1 MRLNG
6 RQCTYTEC
14 DGTPTTQSP
23 CIKVSQDNNKR
34 RKPSHKHK
42 HCDNGYSSSDARFNF
57 PSFCQTISRIWHD
70 VKFQYFVHFSTPFG
84 FDIEAFSLSL
94 CAVVTVNKSRSA
106 NRIDS
111 RCLQDAVFRLLT
123 QNIQI
128 NK

>member
-84 FDIEAFSLSL
+84 FDIGTFLLSL
-94 CAVVTVNKSRSA
+94 CSCYCEQVQVCKS
-106 NRIDS
+106 NRFKMSS
-111 RCLQDAVFRLLT
+111 RCCFPA
-123 QNIQI
+123 I
-128 NK
+128 NSKHSNK